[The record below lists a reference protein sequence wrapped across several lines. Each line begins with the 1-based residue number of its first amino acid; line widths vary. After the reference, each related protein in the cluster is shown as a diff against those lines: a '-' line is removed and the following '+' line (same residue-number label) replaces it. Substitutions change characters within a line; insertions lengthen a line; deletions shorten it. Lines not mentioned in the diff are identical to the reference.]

1 MLLQNNFLQW
11 IFKIF
16 SIIANI
22 VPKCFFLHNLY
33 CKGDI
38 YDKHLCM
45 HVK

>member
-16 SIIANI
+16 NIIANI

-38 YDKHLCM
+38 TFMINIYACM
-45 HVK
+45 